1 MSRANISL
9 FSQILIKIDRSICKK
24 VSDKYQTDKHSKG
37 INSWVHL
44 VSMLF
49 MQFSGADSVRDISNG
64 LRSATG
70 NLNHMGVHKAPSKS
84 TISYINKHRDY
95 RFFKDV
101 YLKLLAKIEP
111 SLKRQRQ
118 YANKIKKKV
127 YIMDSS
133 IIPLCLSLFDWAK
146 FRTKKGA
153 IKLHAVLDYDSG
165 LPNYAYITEGNIH
178 DINPAKQ
185 AAFASDSVLVVD
197 RAYVDYEWLYK
208 LDSNGV
214 SFVTRLKSNAG
225 FEIIEDWGVN
235 EKHPHIIMDQLIALT
250 GPETKKKY
258 PKKLRLVKVYNEEND
273 QYLIL
278 LTNNM
283 SWTANTI
290 SELYKARWDVEVFF
304 KHLKQLFRV
313 KSFVGTSAN
322 AVRIQMWTSLIAML
336 LLRHFKKLAKF
347 NWHLS
352 NLITF
357 MRINLFVKID
367 LYTWLDKPLI
377 ETQKP
382 PPQNTLF

>member
-1 MSRANISL
+1 
-9 FSQILIKIDRSICKK
+9 
-24 VSDKYQTDKHSKG
+24 
-37 INSWVHL
+37 
-44 VSMLF
+44 

-101 YLKLLAKIEP
+101 YLKLLEKIEP

-197 RAYVDYEWLYK
+197 RAYVDYKWLYK

-322 AVRIQMWTSLIAML
+322 AVRIQMWTSLIAMM

>member
-101 YLKLLAKIEP
+101 YLKLLEKIEP

-197 RAYVDYEWLYK
+197 RAYVDYKWLYK

-322 AVRIQMWTSLIAML
+322 AVRIQMWTSLIAMM

>member
-1 MSRANISL
+1 MSRTNISL
-9 FSQILIKIDRSICKK
+9 FSQILAKIDRSICKK
-24 VSDKYQTDKHSKG
+24 VTDKYQTDKHSKG

-101 YLKLLAKIEP
+101 YLKLLERIEP

-235 EKHPHIIMDQLIALT
+235 EKHPHIILDQLIALT
-250 GPETKKKY
+250 GSETKKKY
-258 PKKLRLVKVYNEEND
+258 SKNLRIVKVYNEEND
-273 QYLIL
+273 QYLTL

-304 KHLKQLFRV
+304 KHLRQLFRV

-322 AVRIQMWTSLIAML
+322 AVRIQMWTSLIAMM

-367 LYTWLDKPLI
+367 LYAWLDKPLI

>member
-9 FSQILIKIDRSICKK
+9 FSQILAKIDRSICKK

-101 YLKLLAKIEP
+101 YLKLLEKIEP

-258 PKKLRLVKVYNEEND
+258 LKKLRLVKVYNEEND

-322 AVRIQMWTSLIAML
+322 AVRIQMWTSLIAMM

>member
-101 YLKLLAKIEP
+101 YLKLLEKIEP

-322 AVRIQMWTSLIAML
+322 AVRIQMWTSLIAMM